1 MVDNEKFKEEPYD
14 LSYKTYSWDYMKL
27 FLYTNGAISYKSKS
41 FTFSYYHFNSIIY
54 LKIIKNVGY
63 FKGKCLTGLKK

>member
-27 FLYTNGAISYKSKS
+27 FWYSNKTNGAIS
-41 FTFSYYHFNSIIY
+41 
-54 LKIIKNVGY
+54 
-63 FKGKCLTGLKK
+63 